1 MTQKNEPLI
10 TALYELLICQMAERQ
25 GVNEELKHRDQMGW
39 VRAMN
44 TSAIP
49 GTRPGAGFAPL
60 LQAIASPTSNALQG
74 MHSRFLRDP
83 HHGASVVFN
92 AIEPEIVSLL

>member
-1 MTQKNEPLI
+1 MTQKNESLI
-10 TALYELLICQMAERQ
+10 TAPYELLICQMAERQ

-49 GTRPGAGFAPL
+49 RHEAGCWLRA
-60 LQAIASPTSNALQG
+60 AIASNSKPNIQCTARNALPL
-74 MHSRFLRDP
+74 F
-83 HHGASVVFN
+83 A
-92 AIEPEIVSLL
+92 